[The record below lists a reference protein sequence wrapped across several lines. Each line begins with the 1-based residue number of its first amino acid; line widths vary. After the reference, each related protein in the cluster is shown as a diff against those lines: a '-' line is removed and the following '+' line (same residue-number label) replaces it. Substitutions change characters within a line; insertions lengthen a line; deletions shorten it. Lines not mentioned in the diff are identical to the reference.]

1 MKQIDYLKLVAT
13 GRKSIHYARPS
24 DADDALT
31 GLAGICFV
39 LSLALIFVIAIL
51 ASYLGEPMNADMLG
65 WPLAATILPGI
76 AYLVCGIYIGGAPK
90 LTRYCMIFVGAA
102 VVVTLSYLA
111 LIGELVGWYLF
122 VPPFLFS
129 LLVSLGAVKQL

>member
-31 GLAGICFV
+31 GLVGICFV
-39 LSLALIFVIAIL
+39 LSLALVFGVAIL

-65 WPLAATILPGI
+65 WPLAATVLPGI
-76 AYLVCGIYIGGAPK
+76 AYFVCGMFIGGAPK
-90 LTRYCMIFVGAA
+90 LTRYCMLLVGAI
-102 VVVTLSYLA
+102 VVVTLSYLTLTGA
-111 LIGELVGWYLF
+111 LNGWYLF

>member
-1 MKQIDYLKLVAT
+1 LKQIDYLKLVAT
-13 GRKSIHYARPS
+13 GRKSIHHARPS

-31 GLAGICFV
+31 GLAGACFV
-39 LSLALIFVIAIL
+39 LSLALIFGIAVL

-65 WPLAATILPGI
+65 WAIAAAILPGI
-76 AYLVCGIYIGGAPK
+76 AYFVCGIFIGGAPK
-90 LTRYCMIFVGAA
+90 LTRYCILLVGSTM
-102 VVVTLSYLA
+102 VVTLSYLA
-111 LIGELVGWYLF
+111 LIGRLDGWYLF

>member
-31 GLAGICFV
+31 GLAGICFIS
-39 LSLALIFVIAIL
+39 SLALVFGVAIL
-51 ASYLGEPMNADMLG
+51 ASYLGEPMNADKLG
-65 WPLAATILPGI
+65 WPLAATVLPGI
-76 AYLVCGIYIGGAPK
+76 AYFVCGMFIGGAPR
-90 LTRYCMIFVGAA
+90 LTRFCMLLVGAT

-111 LIGELVGWYLF
+111 LVGKLDGWYLF
-122 VPPFLFS
+122 IPPILFT
-129 LLVSLGAVKQL
+129 LLVSLGAIKQL

>member
-1 MKQIDYLKLVAT
+1 LKQIDYLKLVAT

-39 LSLALIFVIAIL
+39 LSLGLIFAIAIL

-65 WPLAATILPGI
+65 WPLAATVLPGI
-76 AYLVCGIYIGGAPK
+76 AYFVCGIYIGGAPK
-90 LTRYCMIFVGAA
+90 LTRYCIVIIGAGVGI
-102 VVVTLSYLA
+102 TLSYLA

-122 VPPFLFS
+122 IPPFLFA
-129 LLVSLGAVKQL
+129 LLVSLAAVKQL

>member
-13 GRKSIHYARPS
+13 GRKSIHYAQLG

-31 GLAGICFV
+31 GLVGICFV
-39 LSLALIFVIAIL
+39 LSLGLIFAISIL

-65 WPLAATILPGI
+65 WPLAATVLPGI
-76 AYLVCGIYIGGAPK
+76 AYFICGIYIGGAPK
-90 LTRYCMIFVGAA
+90 LTRYCMVIVGSG
-102 VVVTLSYLA
+102 VVIALSYLA

-122 VPPFLFS
+122 IPPFLFA
-129 LLVSLGAVKQL
+129 LLVSLAAVKQL

>member
-1 MKQIDYLKLVAT
+1 MQIDYLKLIAT
-13 GRKSIHYARPS
+13 GRKSIYYARPS

-51 ASYLGEPMNADMLG
+51 ASYFGKPMSSEMLG

-76 AYLVCGIYIGGAPK
+76 AYFVCGIFIGGAPK
-90 LTRYCMIFVGAA
+90 LARYCMLLVG
-102 VVVTLSYLA
+102 VTVLVTLSYLA
-111 LIGELVGWYLF
+111 FTGNLDGWYLS

-129 LLVSLGAVKQL
+129 LFVSIGVVKQL